1 MISDV
6 HYPRENSSMSSDSA
20 IITCDV
26 AVIGGGPAGMMA
38 AGTAARLG
46 AGVVLFEKNSRPGRK
61 LLLTGK
67 GRCNITNAD
76 YNVRTFLDHFGK
88 KGRYLNSVLHAFGVE
103 DAMNFF
109 SERGLPLKVER
120 GNRVFPVSDS
130 AADVV
135 RVLRDYMKENGV
147 RVKEGYDIREM
158 IRGGD
163 LVSRAITDHGTVEAG
178 RFILCTGGLSYPA
191 TGSTGAGFAIARAL
205 GHTVVPPRPSLV
217 PVRLREAWIA
227 ELEGLSLRNVS
238 VSVIRDG
245 RTAAREFGEA
255 LFTSNGMSGPVLL
268 DLSRVIGELLPAKLE
283 LSIDLKPALDH
294 AALDAR
300 IRRDFGENPT
310 RQFKNSLGRLL
321 PASLIPVVVRLAGI
335 DPLKSVSHLARD
347 ERKRLVGLLK
357 DLRTGVAGLDG
368 YDSAIVTAGGVSLD
382 EIDMRTMRSRLV
394 ENLYFAGEIIDID
407 GPTGGYNL
415 QVCWST
421 GYAAGTAA
429 AS

>member
-1 MISDV
+1 
-6 HYPRENSSMSSDSA
+6 
-20 IITCDV
+20 
-26 AVIGGGPAGMMA
+26 MMA
-38 AGTAARLG
+38 AGTAGRLG
-46 AGVVLFEKNSRPGRK
+46 ADVVLLEKNSRPGRK

-76 YNVRTFLDHFGK
+76 YNVRGFLDHFGK
-88 KGRYLNSVLHAFGVE
+88 KGRSLNSVLHAFGVE
-103 DAMNFF
+103 DAMSFF

-135 RVLRDYMKENGV
+135 RVLRDFMKESGV
-147 RVKEGYDIREM
+147 RVKDGFEVLKMVREGDRIAR
-158 IRGGD
+158 IATAGGE
-163 LVSRAITDHGTVEAG
+163 VEAG
-178 RFILCTGGLSYPA
+178 CCIICTGGLSYPA
-191 TGSTGAGFAIARAL
+191 TGSTGSGFAFAREL

-217 PVRLREAWIA
+217 PVVLREEWVG

-238 VSVIRDG
+238 VSVLHEG
-245 RTAAREFGEA
+245 KTAAREFGEA
-255 LFTSNGMSGPVLL
+255 LFTSDGMSGPVIL
-268 DLSRVIGELLPAKLE
+268 DLSRVIGGLLPATME

-294 AALDAR
+294 ATLDAR
-300 IRRDFGENPT
+300 IRRDFAENPT

-321 PASLIPVVVRLAGI
+321 PASLIPVIVRLSGI
-335 DPLKSVSHLARD
+335 DPQKTVSHLARD

-357 DLRTGVAGLDG
+357 DLRAGVSSLDG

-382 EIDMRTMRSRLV
+382 EIDMRTMRSRII
-394 ENLYFAGEIIDID
+394 ENLYFAGEVIDID

-421 GYAAGTAA
+421 GFAAGKAA
-429 AS
+429 AESC